1 MNASP
6 AMKDAL
12 QQIGALGAR
21 QIDLIRA
28 ESRRRILRMRSRTAR
43 RVEVNRFMA
52 ADGYWPLLRWL
63 SDLSPRSF
71 LSIDEA
77 RTWLRK
83 EITRIGKLKA
93 AGHWA
98 YRDNF
103 HRLPGLQDRLIVAT
117 YFARY
122 GAETWARE
130 AA

>member
-12 QQIGALGAR
+12 QQIEALGTR

-28 ESRRRILRMRSRTAR
+28 ESRRRILRMRSRTSR

-63 SDLSPRSF
+63 SGLSPRSF

-77 RTWLRK
+77 RT
-83 EITRIGKLKA
+83 
-93 AGHWA
+93 
-98 YRDNF
+98 
-103 HRLPGLQDRLIVAT
+103 
-117 YFARY
+117 
-122 GAETWARE
+122 
-130 AA
+130 